1 MRSLA
6 VLKFIYP
13 KHQPKSKH
21 SKHFSD
27 YARLKLMFERGYQ
40 VYTFA
45 HRDVK
50 SGHNSIAVNEK
61 FHTEYETHPIM
72 PLKKETNLYSD
83 RDTELL
89 RKLNKTKDIFVKSF
103 RKAGDYLECV
113 S

>member
-1 MRSLA
+1 MS
-6 VLKFIYP
+6 
-13 KHQPKSKH
+13 
-21 SKHFSD
+21 
-27 YARLKLMFERGYQ
+27 ERGYQ

-72 PLKKETNLYSD
+72 PLKKKTNLYSD

-89 RKLNKTKDIFVKSF
+89 RKLNQTKDIFVKSF